1 MCPRRATSEEWISH
15 PLPRRYP
22 RRVRSFDLIII
33 GAGSGNSVIG
43 PEHDDL
49 DIAIV
54 ERGFF
59 GGTCLNVGCIPS
71 KMLVYAAEVAE
82 LASRVGPALGVHTR
96 SEGADWPAIRDRV
109 FGRIDPIVA
118 GGEQY
123 RRSLENV
130 TVFKDDARF
139 VGPKELLVG
148 DEVISAQQL
157 VLAAG
162 ARSFVPDIP
171 GLADIDYHTSDTIMR
186 VDQLP
191 DRLLVIGGGY
201 IATELGHVFS
211 AYGSDVTFVLRSDKF
226 LRAQDDAIS
235 HRFTEIYTREYDV
248 KSRSEIHSAR
258 CDDREIVLDV
268 TTHGERME
276 LKGDALLVATGR
288 IPNGDQLDL
297 ATTGVATDDA
307 GYVIT
312 DDQLRTN
319 VDGIWALGD
328 ITNPIQLKH
337 VANHEAKVVAHNLV
351 DRENPMTVNHRFIP
365 HAVFGHPQV
374 AGVGL
379 TERDCIS
386 NGRPYISHVQ
396 EYCSAAYGW
405 AMEDTDSFVKLIADP
420 HTRHLIGAHIIGPQ
434 APTLIQQLIQGMAFD
449 LTIDQMAHGQY
460 YIHPGLPEVVEQALL
475 EM

>member
-1 MCPRRATSEEWISH
+1 
-15 PLPRRYP
+15 
-22 RRVRSFDLIII
+22 
-33 GAGSGNSVIG
+33 
-43 PEHDDL
+43 
-49 DIAIV
+49 
-54 ERGFF
+54 
-59 GGTCLNVGCIPS
+59 
-71 KMLVYAAEVAE
+71 
-82 LASRVGPALGVHTR
+82 
-96 SEGADWPAIRDRV
+96 
-109 FGRIDPIVA
+109 
-118 GGEQY
+118 
-123 RRSLENV
+123 
-130 TVFKDDARF
+130 
-139 VGPKELLVG
+139 
-148 DEVISAQQL
+148 
-157 VLAAG
+157 
-162 ARSFVPDIP
+162 
-171 GLADIDYHTSDTIMR
+171 
-186 VDQLP
+186 
-191 DRLLVIGGGY
+191 
-201 IATELGHVFS
+201 
-211 AYGSDVTFVLRSDKF
+211 

-258 CDDREIVLDV
+258 CDDREIVLAV

-307 GYVIT
+307 GYVVT

-337 VANHEAKVVAHNLV
+337 VANQEAKVVAHNLV